1 MSPLFAS
8 AQPSAGRE
16 GSAAVS
22 LQISCRCALCDIEL
36 SLLSNLTDGD
46 GSFSEFK
53 LSLNGD
59 DQLSI
64 PELLHLLKAS
74 PADSRSDEVLA
85 GLLRFRSKRPTF
97 ADAIL
102 VLAFVPML
110 HHTVRRVLAFQPS
123 MANED
128 VVQQTLGILLQ
139 FLGSD
144 DLQVRQSHFAFAI
157 SRAVKREAFAWAARE
172 GSKHALLDYNG
183 DAFALF
189 ASDEPFERYTQL
201 PLSRPLRNP
210 GRPHRRRIG
219 SARSVQ
225 TGERQRRRFRN
236 IQWNSAKRS
245 PAETQAIACQAAA
258 PGAIIPCL
266 HPRSHGNSSRL
277 QVSIELLG
285 LPVAVVQSSFA
296 MLAGFFHQNA
306 IC

>member
-201 PLSRPLRNP
+201 RHFLDRCVTRGDL
-210 GRPHRRRIG
+210 
-219 SARSVQ
+219 
-225 TGERQRRRFRN
+225 TGAELDLLVRFKLENANEDAFETSNGIQPNALRQRFKRLLAKLRR
-236 IQWNSAKRS
+236 
-245 PAETQAIACQAAA
+245 
-258 PGAIIPCL
+258 
-266 HPRSHGNSSRL
+266 
-277 QVSIELLG
+277 
-285 LPVAVVQSSFA
+285 
-296 MLAGFFHQNA
+296 LAR
-306 IC
+306 